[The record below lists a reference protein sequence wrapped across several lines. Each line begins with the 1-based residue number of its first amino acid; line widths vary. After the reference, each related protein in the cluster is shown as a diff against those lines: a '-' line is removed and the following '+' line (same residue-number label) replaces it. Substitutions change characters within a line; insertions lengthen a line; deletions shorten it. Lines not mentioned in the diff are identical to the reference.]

1 MNEPTDAIS
10 ILAPLWR
17 RKWLILAVGI
27 VVAAGSYLYYKRAR
41 PVFEVTTQIYL
52 GAGGEEQAAG
62 EKGNS
67 KGQSAVISNQATII
81 NSIVV
86 EKVHLQLRKEHKKG
100 LIRGTKVHAT
110 AVEKSQFI
118 TVTAQAHTAKGAAL
132 LANTTVQAYIRRQ
145 RATHLRVTERQLAI
159 SRRQLRRIEIGS
171 LPKPAAKTTG
181 TKGKEKES
189 EKAAAPSTVSTTNVL
204 QAANLNSKIN
214 QLEASLSQTGAQ
226 QIRPAKAGTAVKLS
240 PKPRKNAIFG
250 FVIGLVLA
258 AIAAYALDRLDR
270 RLRSVASVES
280 ILQTQ
285 ILAGLPKVRR
295 PIVRAEGR
303 LTPSRFLL
311 EPLRRLYIALG
322 FATAG
327 ENGRD
332 NSTYAEP
339 HPQRPRVILVTS
351 AEAGDGKS
359 TLVAGLALIQRDA
372 GMRVAVVEANFRRP
386 VQARLLGLDGSHGLA
401 DVLAGALPVADA
413 MQRVMPTG
421 GPAGPAPA
429 FSEAPVATAVE
440 SSSAGSLFLLAGAS
454 AVANPP
460 AMLANDAMR
469 DLLRSLAEDFDYVL
483 IDGPS
488 PLETSDVM
496 PLLGVVDGVVIVAR
510 LGHTRELAARRLVQL
525 LASASPAPL
534 LGTVANAMSRK
545 EAGRYGYSAPSGR
558 SWPARLIGR

>member
-41 PVFEVTTQIYL
+41 PVFEVSTQIYL
-52 GAGGEEQAAG
+52 GGEEQAPG
-62 EKGNS
+62 EKLNS
-67 KGQSAVISNQATII
+67 KGQSAAIANEATII

-100 LIRGTKVHAT
+100 LISGTKVHAT

-118 TVTAQAHTAKGAAL
+118 TVTASAHTAKGAAL

-145 RATHLRVTERQLAI
+145 SAAHQRVTERAI
-159 SRRQLRRIEIGS
+159 AITRRQLHRIEIGS
-171 LPKPAAKTTG
+171 LPKVPAKSTGAKA
-181 TKGKEKES
+181 KEKEN
-189 EKAAAPSTVSTTNVL
+189 EKAAAQSSVSTTYVL
-204 QAANLNSKIN
+204 QAANLSSRIN
-214 QLEASLSQTGAQ
+214 QLEASLSQTSAQ
-226 QIRPAKAGTAVKLS
+226 QIRPAKAATAVLLS

-250 FVIGLVLA
+250 FVVGIVLA

-311 EPLRRLYIALG
+311 EPLRRLHIALG
-322 FATAG
+322 FAAG
-327 ENGRD
+327 AENGRD
-332 NSTYAEP
+332 NSTYTES
-339 HPQRPRVILVTS
+339 HPRRPRVILVTS
-351 AEAGDGKS
+351 ADAGDGKS
-359 TLVAGLALIQRDA
+359 TLVADLALIQRDA

-401 DVLAGALPVADA
+401 DVLAGALPVQDA
-413 MQRVMPTG
+413 LQRVMPTG
-421 GPAGPAPA
+421 APVGPAPA
-429 FSEAPVATAVE
+429 FSDAPVATAVE
-440 SSSAGSLFLLAGAS
+440 SSSAGSLFLLAGAG

-469 DLLRSLAEDFDYVL
+469 DLLRSLAEDFDSVL

-496 PLLGVVDGVVIVAR
+496 ALLGVVDGIVIVAR

-534 LGTVANAMSRK
+534 LGAVANSMSRK

-558 SWPARLIGR
+558 IWPARLIGR

>member
-62 EKGNS
+62 EKGTS
-67 KGQSAVISNQATII
+67 KGQGAVISNQATII

-86 EKVHLQLRKEHKKG
+86 ENVHLQLRKEHKTA

-118 TVTAQAHTAKGAAL
+118 TVTASAHTAKGAAL

-145 RATHLRVTERQLAI
+145 RATHQRVTERQLAI
-159 SRRQLRRIEIGS
+159 SRRQLHRIEIGS
-171 LPKPAAKTTG
+171 APKPAAKATG
-181 TKGKEKES
+181 TKGKGKES
-189 EKAAAPSTVSTTNVL
+189 EKAATPSTVSTTNVL

-214 QLEASLSQTGAQ
+214 QLEASLSQSGAE
-226 QIRPAKAGTAVKLS
+226 QIRPAKAGTAIMLS

-250 FVIGLVLA
+250 FVIGIVLA

-270 RLRSVASVES
+270 RLRSVAAVES

-295 PIVRAEGR
+295 PVVRAEGR

-311 EPLRRLYIALG
+311 EPLRRLHIALG
-322 FATAG
+322 FVAG
-327 ENGRD
+327 AVNGRD
-332 NSTYAEP
+332 KSAYPEP
-339 HPQRPRVILVTS
+339 PPERPRVILVTS
-351 AEAGDGKS
+351 ADAGDGKS
-359 TLVAGLALIQRDA
+359 TLVADLALIQRDA

-401 DVLAGALPVADA
+401 DVLAGALAVEDA
-413 MQRVMPTG
+413 LQRVMPTG
-421 GPAGPAPA
+421 APVGPAPA
-429 FSEAPVATAVE
+429 FSDAAVATAVE
-440 SSSAGSLFLLAGAS
+440 SSSAGSLFLLAGAG

-469 DLLRSLAEDFDYVL
+469 DLLRSLAEDFDSVL
-483 IDGPS
+483 VDGPS

-496 PLLGVVDGVVIVAR
+496 ALLGVVDGIVIVAR

-534 LGTVANAMSRK
+534 LGAVANSMSRK
-545 EAGRYGYSAPSGR
+545 EARRYGYSAPSGR
-558 SWPARLIGR
+558 TWPARLLGR